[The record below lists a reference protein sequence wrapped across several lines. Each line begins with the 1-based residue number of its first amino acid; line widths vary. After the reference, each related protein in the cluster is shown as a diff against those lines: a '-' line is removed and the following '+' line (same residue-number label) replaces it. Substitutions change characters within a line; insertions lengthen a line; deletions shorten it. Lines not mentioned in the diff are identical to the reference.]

1 MIQSLPSDEIRSVRR
16 VCECPLRCEGLGL
29 TAVTRVA
36 QAAAVANPA
45 HRILGQG
52 LGFSLWGEGKQ
63 YLPILLLLV
72 HTVAQEPEQRAQTSL
87 LHQL

>member
-1 MIQSLPSDEIRSVRR
+1 MNVNG
-16 VCECPLRCEGLGL
+16 VCECPLRYEGLGL

-36 QAAAVANPA
+36 QAVAAANPA

-63 YLPILLLLV
+63 YLSILLLPF